1 MVKQNSTN
9 ARIACILQSLLK
21 TITMPSTELTTLI
34 HHLFAEVEK
43 LLPSYLQN
51 HEDERIANGNCAA
64 CVIDE
69 EGMVYGRL
77 YGTYNI
83 RARESFRVA
92 WTKASQVWITGMKTG
107 EYEKKFF
114 NNEVAACGI
123 EVPDLIG
130 WEGGQPLTL
139 KDGRK
144 LFVGF
149 SGIRGIYDLEIMVK
163 ALEKVEG
170 A

>member
-1 MVKQNSTN
+1 MFSSIEQ
-9 ARIACILQSLLK
+9 
-21 TITMPSTELTTLI
+21 
-34 HHLFAEVEK
+34 
-43 LLPSYLQN
+43 LLPAYLQN
-51 HEDERIANGNCAA
+51 KEDERIANGNCAA

-69 EGMVYGRL
+69 EGIVYGRL
-77 YGTYNI
+77 YGTNKI

-92 WTKASQVWITGMKTG
+92 WTKASQVWITGLKTG

-114 NNEVAACGI
+114 NNEVEECGI

-149 SGIRGIYDLEIMVK
+149 SGIQGIYDLEIMVK
-163 ALEKVEG
+163 ALEAVAG
-170 A
+170 

>member
-1 MVKQNSTN
+1 
-9 ARIACILQSLLK
+9 
-21 TITMPSTELTTLI
+21 MPSQQLTDLI
-34 HHLFAEVEK
+34 HGMFSSVEQ

-51 HEDERIANGNCAA
+51 KEDERIANGNCAA

-69 EGMVYGRL
+69 DGMVYGRL
-77 YGTYNI
+77 YGTNKI

-114 NNEVAACGI
+114 NNEVEECGI

-163 ALEKVEG
+163 ALEAVER
-170 A
+170 

>member
-1 MVKQNSTN
+1 
-9 ARIACILQSLLK
+9 
-21 TITMPSTELTTLI
+21 MPSQHLFNLI
-34 HHLFAEVEK
+34 HSLFNSIEQ

-51 HEDERIANGNCAA
+51 KEDERIANGNCAA

-77 YGTYNI
+77 YGTNKI

-114 NNEVAACGI
+114 NNEVEECGI

-163 ALEKVEG
+163 ALEAVEG
-170 A
+170 

>member
-1 MVKQNSTN
+1 MY
-9 ARIACILQSLLK
+9 IATTFK
-21 TITMPSTELTTLI
+21 TILMPSQHLANLI
-34 HHLFAEVEK
+34 HSMFSSIEQ

-51 HEDERIANGNCAA
+51 KEDERIAHGNCAA
-64 CVIDE
+64 CIIDE

-77 YGTYNI
+77 YGTNKI

-92 WTKASQVWITGMKTG
+92 WTKASQVWITGLKTG

-114 NNEVAACGI
+114 NNEVEECGI

-139 KDGRK
+139 KDGTK

-163 ALEKVEG
+163 ALEAVEG
-170 A
+170 

>member
-1 MVKQNSTN
+1 
-9 ARIACILQSLLK
+9 
-21 TITMPSTELTTLI
+21 MPAQQLTDLI
-34 HHLFAEVEK
+34 HAMFNKVEQ
-43 LLPSYLQN
+43 LLPDYLQN
-51 HEDERIANGNCAA
+51 KEDERIANGNCAA

-77 YGTYNI
+77 YGTYKI

-114 NNEVAACGI
+114 NNEVEECGI

-163 ALEKVEG
+163 ALEAVEG
-170 A
+170 V

>member
-1 MVKQNSTN
+1 
-9 ARIACILQSLLK
+9 
-21 TITMPSTELTTLI
+21 
-34 HHLFAEVEK
+34 
-43 LLPSYLQN
+43 
-51 HEDERIANGNCAA
+51 
-64 CVIDE
+64 
-69 EGMVYGRL
+69 
-77 YGTYNI
+77 
-83 RARESFRVA
+83 
-92 WTKASQVWITGMKTG
+92 
-107 EYEKKFF
+107 
-114 NNEVAACGI
+114 
-123 EVPDLIG
+123 VPDLIG